1 MAALKDPRQEKF
13 CRLMAVGGKTQ
24 EQAAIDAGYSAKSA
38 RQAAS
43 RLLTKAHIVDRVA
56 ELQAVTEEKLQMNRK
71 IS

>member
-43 RLLTKAHIVDRVA
+43 RLLTKAHIVDF
-56 ELQAVTEEKLQMNRK
+56 EL
-71 IS
+71 